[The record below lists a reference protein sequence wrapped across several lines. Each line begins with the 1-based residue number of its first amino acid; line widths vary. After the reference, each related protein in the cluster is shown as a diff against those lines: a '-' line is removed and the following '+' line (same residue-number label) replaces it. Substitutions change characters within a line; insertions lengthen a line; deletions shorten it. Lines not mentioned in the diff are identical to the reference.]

1 MAVSPDEEL
10 YSRRHRL
17 YDTIDPGLKT
27 RYLLAIH
34 VHSKRMFLLGAN
46 QDYQDYLEEVPRGQ
60 QPLRL
65 AT

>member
-1 MAVSPDEEL
+1 MALSPDEEL

-27 RYLLAIH
+27 SYLLAPTDS
-34 VHSKRMFLLGAN
+34 SKRMFLLGVN
-46 QDYQDYLEEVPRGQ
+46 QDYQDYLEEIPRGIR
-60 QPLRL
+60 PLRL

>member
-1 MAVSPDEEL
+1 MLTPDEEL
-10 YSRRHRL
+10 YVRRHSL

-27 RYLLAIH
+27 RYLLAIN
-34 VHSKRMFLLGAN
+34 VGSKRLFLLGSN
-46 QDYQDYLEEVPRGQ
+46 QRYQDYLEEVPRGQ